1 MTMTIESPVEASV
14 TPVLTGLVISEAI
27 AAIAAEIRRSV
38 VLIGQDGSHGA
49 GVIWRPNG
57 VVVTN
62 RHVLQ
67 EDRVDVVL
75 EDGRRFTGIV
85 AARHPDR
92 DLAIVKVAA
101 EDLPAVRIGDSSTVR
116 PGQIAISVGHP

>member
-1 MTMTIESPVEASV
+1 MSITLEAPV
-14 TPVLTGLVISEAI
+14 TPALAGLGLSEAI
-27 AAIAAEIRRSV
+27 AEITAEIRHSL
-38 VLIGQDGSHGA
+38 VLIGQNGGHGA

-62 RHVLQ
+62 RHVLR

-75 EDGRRFTGIV
+75 EDGRRLTGIV

-101 EDLPAVRIGDSSTVR
+101 EDLPAARVGDSSTVR
-116 PGQIAISVGHP
+116 